1 MLTNDA
7 AVLAK
12 CVFLIFGIGSA
23 AMIAQLA
30 MTSG

>member
-1 MLTNDA
+1 MLANDA
-7 AVLAK
+7 AALAK
-12 CVFLIFGIGSA
+12 FVLLIFGIGFA